1 MAPVRGSA
9 PRRAKTMHK
18 QLHSPQPITHSTP
31 QPAAQTPQANPRR
44 LSRSPRRMSLSA
56 AHTPSQPSHR
66 AVAPKDPT
74 NVTAAPRL
82 FNFRQESVVG
92 IKRIQQY
99 LSHLPSFPW
108 PFPPFSP
115 LFLLDPFGGGRCRVG
130 GRKVTRGPLPISAD
144 PTPDRPYWWLQTRFL
159 YPYNDTIVSSVR
171 TAARVGRTERQ
182 CTAAAQHRPHGSAD
196 PPPPAARARPRGTR
210 HTARRAAA
218 RRWAVGWK
226 ILIYK

>member
-1 MAPVRGSA
+1 MRGSA

-44 LSRSPRRMSLSA
+44 LSWSPRRRSLSA

-66 AVAPKDPT
+66 AVGPKDPT

-99 LSHLPSFPW
+99 LSHLPLFSW

-115 LFLLDPFGGGRCRVG
+115 LFLLGPFGGGAAGLVVAKNFLRTPKIDTCQTCPTQVCRHS
-130 GRKVTRGPLPISAD
+130 RFTRGS
-144 PTPDRPYWWLQTRFL
+144 T
-159 YPYNDTIVSSVR
+159 
-171 TAARVGRTERQ
+171 
-182 CTAAAQHRPHGSAD
+182 C
-196 PPPPAARARPRGTR
+196 
-210 HTARRAAA
+210 
-218 RRWAVGWK
+218 
-226 ILIYK
+226 